1 LVCTFLGRS
10 GFKHQAK
17 EADLNLNVQTIFWM
31 DAFLYLMLHAAI
43 WYGLARFRSPVVVM
57 WSVSGILSALSL
69 CVLGSR
75 GWLSTDVVVVLGLFL
90 MAAGNWGRQ
99 VALRSLNGPAS
110 TVWLWSSGGA
120 NVAFLALSYGLQFSG
135 FPESTIMLVFYVF
148 YTFSC
153 LEYFFAGK
161 RIALTHDSKGA
172 NSVMWAG
179 VILSVTLGI
188 KALAMMAGVG
198 AEDLYEPSWDHALVF
213 AGQFTAIM
221 MLCVGFMQI
230 FVDQDHRKKIAME
243 QQLAREQERTAL
255 ALLHSQDLGVL
266 LTEREEIIRQLTLSN
281 KSAGMG
287 ALVASFAHE
296 LNQPLTANLLHAELI
311 QAKLKESGLEQ
322 SMRHLDILQ
331 KVASAIVQD
340 TQRAADII
348 RKLRNLFRMS
358 KGEYT
363 AVNLDELVQDMLD
376 LVDSKMK
383 HADIGCRVELEPGLR
398 LHGDATQL
406 QQVVLNLLNNAIDAL
421 IESGGDKPQLLIRG
435 KAFGD
440 HLDLEVED
448 NGSGI
453 APDRADDVFN
463 LFKTSK
469 SQGMGVGLWLSR
481 SIVEMHGGRLT
492 FQSEPGRRTV
502 FMLRLPL
509 LNEIML
515 G

>member
-1 LVCTFLGRS
+1 M
-10 GFKHQAK
+10 
-17 EADLNLNVQTIFWM
+17 NLNVQTIFWM

-43 WYGLARFRSPVVVM
+43 WYGLARFRSPVVIL
-57 WSVSGILSALSL
+57 WSVSGIFSALGL
-69 CVLGSR
+69 CVFGSR
-75 GWLSTDVVVVLGLFL
+75 GWFSIDVVVVAGQFL

-110 TVWLWSSGGA
+110 PRWLWSSGGV
-120 NVAFLALSYGLQFSG
+120 NLAFLALSCGLHFSNS
-135 FPESTIMLVFYVF
+135 PESTVMLVFYAF
-148 YTFSC
+148 YTFNC

-161 RIALTHDSKGA
+161 RIALTHDTKGA

-179 VILSVTLGI
+179 LILSVTLGI
-188 KALAMMAGVG
+188 KTLAMLAGIG
-198 AEDLYEPSWDHALVF
+198 AEDLYEASWDQAVVF
-213 AGQFTAIM
+213 IGQFTAIM

-230 FVDQDHRKKIAME
+230 FVDQDHRSKIAME
-243 QQLAREQERTAL
+243 QKLAREQMRGAL
-255 ALLHSQDLGVL
+255 ALQHAQDLGAL

-311 QAKLKESGLEQ
+311 QAKLEEARLEQ
-322 SMRHLDILQ
+322 SMHNLDLLQ
-331 KVASAIVQD
+331 KVASAIVHD

-363 AVNLDELVQDMLD
+363 ALKLDELVQEVLD
-376 LVDSKMK
+376 LVHSKMK
-383 HADIGCRVELEPGLR
+383 QADIGCKVELDPHLR
-398 LHGDATQL
+398 VHGDATQL
-406 QQVVLNLLNNAIDAL
+406 QQVILNLLNNAIDAL
-421 IESGGDKPQLLIRG
+421 IESGGVKPQLQIRG
-435 KAFGD
+435 KASGV
-440 HLDLEVED
+440 HLVLEVED
-448 NGSGI
+448 NGLGI
-453 APDRADDVFN
+453 APEHAEDVFS

-502 FMLRLPL
+502 FSLRLPL
-509 LNEIML
+509 LRETML

>member
-1 LVCTFLGRS
+1 MI
-10 GFKHQAK
+10 
-17 EADLNLNVQTIFWM
+17 LNVQPIFWM

-43 WYGLARFRSPVVVM
+43 WYGLARFRSPVVVL
-57 WSVSGILSALSL
+57 WSVSGIFSALAL

-75 GWLSTDVVVVLGLFL
+75 GWLSNDVIVVVGQFL

-99 VALRSLNGPAS
+99 VALRSLKGPAS
-110 TVWLWSSGGA
+110 PVWLWSSGA
-120 NVAFLALSYGLQFSG
+120 VNVAFLAISYGLHFSG
-135 FPESTIMLVFYVF
+135 SPESTIMLLFYAY
-148 YTFSC
+148 YTFNC

-161 RIALTHDSKGA
+161 RIALTHDKKGA
-172 NSVMWAG
+172 HSVMWAG
-179 VILSVTLGI
+179 LILSVTLGI
-188 KALAMMAGVG
+188 KTLAMLAGIG
-198 AEDLYEPSWDHALVF
+198 SHDLYEASWDHAVVF
-213 AGQFTAIM
+213 IGQFTAIM

-230 FVDQDHRKKIAME
+230 FVDQDHRIKISME
-243 QQLAREQERTAL
+243 QQLAREQERAAL
-255 ALLHSQDLGVL
+255 ALQHSQDLAVL

-311 QAKLKESGLEQ
+311 QTKLRECEVEQ
-322 SMRHLDILQ
+322 STRHLDLLQ
-331 KVASAIVQD
+331 KVASAIVHD

-363 AVNLDELVQDMLD
+363 PLKLDELVRDVLD
-376 LVDSKMK
+376 LVQSKMK
-383 HADIGCRVELEPGLR
+383 HADIACTAELDPNLQ

-406 QQVVLNLLNNAIDAL
+406 QQVILNLLNNAIDAL
-421 IESGGDKPQLLIRG
+421 IESGCVKPQLHIRG
-435 KAFGD
+435 KATGGY
-440 HLDLEVED
+440 LDLEVED
-448 NGSGI
+448 NGHGI
-453 APDRADDVFN
+453 TPEHAEDVFS

-492 FQSEPGRRTV
+492 FQSEPDRRTV
-502 FMLRLPL
+502 FTLHLPL
-509 LNEIML
+509 LNETMM

>member
-1 LVCTFLGRS
+1 M
-10 GFKHQAK
+10 
-17 EADLNLNVQTIFWM
+17 NLNVQTIFWM

-69 CVLGSR
+69 CVMGSR
-75 GWLSTDVVVVLGLFL
+75 GWLSTDVVVVVGLFL

-110 TVWLWSSGGA
+110 PMWLWASGGA

-135 FPESTIMLVFYVF
+135 SPESTIMLVFYVF
-148 YTFSC
+148 YAFNC

-161 RIALTHDSKGA
+161 RIALTHDKKGA
-172 NSVMWAG
+172 DSVMWAG
-179 VILSVTLGI
+179 LILSVTLGV

-198 AEDLYEPSWDHALVF
+198 AEDLYEHSWDHALVF
-213 AGQFTAIM
+213 IGQFTAIM
-221 MLCVGFMQI
+221 LLCVGFMQI

-243 QQLAREQERTAL
+243 QQLAREHEQAAL
-255 ALLHSQDLGVL
+255 AFQHAQDLSAL

-296 LNQPLTANLLHAELI
+296 LNQPLTANLLHAELL
-311 QAKLKESGLEQ
+311 QAKLEEAQRERSTPNLAFLTQ
-322 SMRHLDILQ
+322 
-331 KVASAIVQD
+331 VANAVVHD

-363 AVNLDELVQDMLD
+363 ALKLNEVVQEVLD
-376 LVDSKMK
+376 LVQSKMK
-383 HADIGCRVELEPGLR
+383 DANIGCTVDWDPHLRV
-398 LHGDATQL
+398 HGDATQL

-421 IESGGDKPQLLIRG
+421 TESGCDKPELRISG
-435 KAFGD
+435 KALGD
-440 HLDLEVED
+440 QLHLEVED
-448 NGSGI
+448 NGLGI
-453 APDRADDVFN
+453 APERAEDVFN

-492 FQSEPGRRTV
+492 FQSEPGLRTV
-502 FMLRLPL
+502 FTLRLPL
-509 LNEIML
+509 LNETML

>member
-1 LVCTFLGRS
+1 M
-10 GFKHQAK
+10 AK
-17 EADLNLNVQTIFWM
+17 EAALNLNVQTIFWM

-43 WYGLARFRSPVVVM
+43 WYGLARFRSPVVVV
-57 WSVSGILSALSL
+57 WSASGIFSALGL

-75 GWLSTDVVVVLGLFL
+75 GWLSTDVVVVAGQFL

-110 TVWLWSSGGA
+110 ASWLWTSGGV
-120 NVAFLALSYGLQFSG
+120 NIAFVALSYGLHFSG
-135 FPESTIMLVFYVF
+135 SPERSITLLFYAF
-148 YTFSC
+148 YTFNC
-153 LEYFFAGK
+153 LEYFFAGR
-161 RIALTHDSKGA
+161 RIALTHDKKGA
-172 NSVMWAG
+172 DSVKWAG
-179 VILSVTLGI
+179 LILSVTLGI
-188 KALAMMAGVG
+188 KTLATLLGVG
-198 AEDLYEPSWDHALVF
+198 ATDLYEPSWDHAVVF
-213 AGQFTAIM
+213 VGQFSAIM

-230 FVDQDHRKKIAME
+230 FVDQDHRSKIAME
-243 QQLAREQERTAL
+243 HQLAREQERATL
-255 ALLHSQDLGVL
+255 ALQHSQDLGAL

-311 QAKLKESGLEQ
+311 QAKLEEARRDPSTA
-322 SMRHLDILQ
+322 HLDILD
-331 KVASAIVQD
+331 KVANAMVKD

-358 KGEYT
+358 RGEYT
-363 AVNLDELVQDMLD
+363 VLKLDELVQDVLD
-376 LVDSKMK
+376 LVQTKMK
-383 HADIGCRVELEPGLR
+383 DADIAWTSDLDASLR

-406 QQVVLNLLNNAIDAL
+406 QQVILNLLNNAIDAL
-421 IESGGDKPQLLIRG
+421 MESGHPRPELHIRG
-435 KAFGD
+435 KVSGQ

-448 NGSGI
+448 NGKGI
-453 APDRADDVFN
+453 EPERADDVFS

-492 FQSEPGRRTV
+492 FRSEPGLRTV
-502 FMLRLPL
+502 FTLRLPL
-509 LNEIML
+509 F
-515 G
+515 GHG

>member
-1 LVCTFLGRS
+1 M
-10 GFKHQAK
+10 KHQAK

-43 WYGLARFRSPVVVM
+43 WYGLARFRSPVVVL
-57 WSVSGILSALSL
+57 WSVSGIFSALGL

-75 GWLSTDVVVVLGLFL
+75 GWLSTDVVVVAGQFL

-110 TVWLWSSGGA
+110 PMWMWASGGA
-120 NVAFLALSYGLQFSG
+120 NVVFLTLSYGLHFSG
-135 FPESTIMLVFYVF
+135 SPESTIMLVFYAF
-148 YTFSC
+148 YTFNC

-161 RIALTHDSKGA
+161 RIALTHDKKGA
-172 NSVMWAG
+172 DSVMWAG
-179 VILSVTLGI
+179 LILSVTLGI
-188 KALAMMAGVG
+188 KTLAMLAGIG
-198 AEDLYEPSWDHALVF
+198 SDDLYQPSWDQGVVF
-213 AGQFTAIM
+213 IGQFTAIM

-230 FVDQDHRKKIAME
+230 FVDQDHRSKVSME
-243 QQLAREQERTAL
+243 QQLAREHERAAL
-255 ALLHSQDLGVL
+255 ALQHSQDLGAL

-311 QAKLKESGLEQ
+311 QAKLEEARLEH
-322 SMRHLDILQ
+322 SAHNLDLLQ
-331 KVASAIVQD
+331 KVANAIVHD

-363 AVNLDELVQDMLD
+363 VLKLDELVQDVLD
-376 LVDSKMK
+376 LVHSKMK
-383 HADIGCRVELEPGLR
+383 QADIGYTVELDPDLCV
-398 LHGDATQL
+398 HGDATQL
-406 QQVVLNLLNNAIDAL
+406 QQVILNLLNNAIDAL
-421 IESGGDKPQLLIRG
+421 IESGGVKPQLQIRG
-435 KAFGD
+435 KSSGD
-440 HLDLEVED
+440 HLNLEVED
-448 NGSGI
+448 NGHGI
-453 APDRADDVFN
+453 APEHAEDVFS

-502 FMLRLPL
+502 FILRLPL
-509 LNEIML
+509 LNPTML